1 MPSPVRDNA
10 RRKRNLSIAAAL
22 TLIPAIA
29 VYPGVAFIS
38 THLTTQAA
46 IAGIVFLLAC
56 SAALACGLLLAG
68 RAMAGTFDA
77 LEVATIFLLAIG
89 VLALGFIA
97 WAVATN
103 FHPQ

>member
-1 MPSPVRDNA
+1 MPSPVRDNPP
-10 RRKRNLSIAAAL
+10 RKRNLSLAAAL
-22 TLIPAIA
+22 TLIPAVA
-29 VYPGVAFIS
+29 VYPGLTFVY
-38 THLTTQAA
+38 THLGTQAA
-46 IAGIVFLLAC
+46 LAGIAFLLAC
-56 SAALACGLLLAG
+56 SAALATGLLLAG

-103 FHPQ
+103 FHP